1 MKSKIEKLEKFIVAE
16 GLTYNDVIGYCMAKL
31 DEEDLIQKRKAE
43 EARRQKLAETFPADD
58 VRSKA
63 LLYDYAFEGGKFSSN
78 KDAYPNCQGVVGWI
92 NPDPDA
98 PEGDRVYVILLIPYL
113 ELELPYSDE
122 KCFVGTTDKYDG
134 KSNTLKLLEYGKK
147 HGVRFPVAELAFNYC
162 KNGVK
167 KGEAFSPAQEQLKH
181 FIGKAETFMQLLYE
195 VGGGISAYV
204 WSSTEVNEENACTV
218 DINSFCGVE
227 RMTKTNPD
235 GVCCILAY

>member
-1 MKSKIEKLEKFIVAE
+1 MEEKYEKMEALKVVKELITFPE
-16 GLTYNDVIGYCMAKL
+16 NDIRSRAKL
-31 DEEDLIQKRKAE
+31 
-43 EARRQKLAETFPADD
+43 F
-58 VRSKA
+58 
-63 LLYDYAFEGGKFSSN
+63 DYAFEGGKFSTDP
-78 KDAYPNCQGVVGWI
+78 KAYPNCQGVVGWI
-92 NPDPDA
+92 NPDPAA

-113 ELELPYSDE
+113 EWELPYSDE
-122 KCFVGTTDKYDG
+122 KCFVGATDKYDG

-204 WSSTEVNEENACTV
+204 WSSTEVNEEKACTV

-227 RMTKTNPD
+227 CMTKTHPD
-235 GVCCILAY
+235 GVCCIIAY